1 MSFPFCFSLLYSRLY
16 PHKAGNLLAR
26 IPVYMFPFTS
36 QSIILSMDE
45 QIRFKPFGL
54 YSLLLMLIGWGG
66 LYLLIT
72 LTLPYVWPRWG
83 FFVFT
88 LMALTGTVL
97 PIVYF
102 FHRRF
107 PSEKPAEA
115 SVIVRQALWFGIYGA
130 TLAWLQLG
138 RLVTVYV
145 ILGLAGGLAAIE
157 YFTRLRE
164 KSHWKPPVTTD
175 DQPS

>member
-1 MSFPFCFSLLYSRLY
+1 
-16 PHKAGNLLAR
+16 
-26 IPVYMFPFTS
+26 
-36 QSIILSMDE
+36 MDE
-45 QIRFKPFGL
+45 QLNFKPFGISAL
-54 YSLLLMLIGWGG
+54 VLIIVGWVG
-66 LYLLIT
+66 LYFLIT
-72 LTLPYVWPRWG
+72 QTLPNVWPRWG
-83 FFVFT
+83 FFVLV
-88 LMALTGTVL
+88 LMAVTGTVL

-107 PSEKPAEA
+107 TDEKPADA
-115 SVIVRQALWFGIYGA
+115 NVIIRQALWFGVYGA

-145 ILGLAGGLAAIE
+145 ILGLAGGLTAIE

-164 KSHWKPPVTTD
+164 KSHWKPPVHTD

>member
-1 MSFPFCFSLLYSRLY
+1 MESYNFKSF
-16 PHKAGNLLAR
+16 AIA
-26 IPVYMFPFTS
+26 
-36 QSIILSMDE
+36 
-45 QIRFKPFGL
+45 
-54 YSLLLMLIGWGG
+54 SLLLIIVGWGG
-66 LYLLIT
+66 LAAIVN
-72 LTLPYVWPRWG
+72 LTLPFVWFRWG
-83 FFVFT
+83 FFI
-88 LMALTGTVL
+88 LLIAAITGMML

-107 PSEKPAEA
+107 PSGPQAEPN
-115 SVIVRQALWFGIYGA
+115 VIIRQAMWFGVYGA

-145 ILGLAGGLAAIE
+145 ILGLAGGLIAIE

-164 KSHWKPPVTTD
+164 KARWKPPVTSD

>member
-1 MSFPFCFSLLYSRLY
+1 
-16 PHKAGNLLAR
+16 
-26 IPVYMFPFTS
+26 
-36 QSIILSMDE
+36 MDE
-45 QIRFKPFGL
+45 QLKFKSFGL
-54 YSLLLMLIGWGG
+54 SALMLMIVGWGG
-66 LYLLIT
+66 LYLLIEYT
-72 LTLPYVWPRWG
+72 RPYVWQRWG
-83 FFVFT
+83 FFV
-88 LMALTGTVL
+88 LVMMAITGTLL
-97 PIVYF
+97 PVVYF

-107 PSEKPAEA
+107 PSEPPAA
-115 SVIVRQALWFGIYGA
+115 ANVIVRQAMWFGIYGA

-164 KSHWKPPVTTD
+164 KSHWKPPVTAETD

>member
-1 MSFPFCFSLLYSRLY
+1 MESYNFKSF
-16 PHKAGNLLAR
+16 A
-26 IPVYMFPFTS
+26 IP
-36 QSIILSMDE
+36 
-45 QIRFKPFGL
+45 
-54 YSLLLMLIGWGG
+54 SLLLILFGWGG
-66 LYLLIT
+66 LFAIVN
-72 LTLPYVWPRWG
+72 LTLPFVWYRWG
-83 FFVFT
+83 FFILVI
-88 LMALTGTVL
+88 AAITGTML

-107 PSEKPAEA
+107 PSGPPAEPN
-115 SVIVRQALWFGIYGA
+115 VIIRQAMWFGVYGA

-145 ILGLAGGLAAIE
+145 MLGLAGGLIAIE

-164 KSHWKPPVTTD
+164 KSRWKPPITSD